1 MPRYRLNLHD
11 GEKTAP
17 AMECVDLDEEG
28 DALDLAQIALLS
40 TARYTHAEVYRG
52 DCLVGAIKR
61 DSYIAS
67 RNNHNAHSEE

>member
-11 GEKTAP
+11 GPTTTP
-17 AMECVDLDEEG
+17 AIESVELDHDG

-52 DCLVGAIKR
+52 DCLISAIER
-61 DSYIAS
+61 DSYFAS
-67 RNNHNAHSEE
+67 ETNDHSHG